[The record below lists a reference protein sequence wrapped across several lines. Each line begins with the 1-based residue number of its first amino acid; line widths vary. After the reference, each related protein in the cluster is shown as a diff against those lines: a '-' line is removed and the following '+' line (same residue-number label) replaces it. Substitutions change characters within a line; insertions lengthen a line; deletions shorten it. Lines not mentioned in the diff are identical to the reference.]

1 MTKSTTAVPR
11 FQSWRFLVFY
21 AVMAGVFGFYLI
33 RLFNLQIIRGAEF
46 HARAEDNRTT
56 TISLQTNRGIIYD
69 RNGFVLARN
78 VASYNIVITPAYLP
92 SDAGAV
98 QDIYRQLSTL
108 IDVPVSSGVV
118 DADTAK
124 TFKPCQ
130 TTLGLIQ
137 IVYIWDNFKPYEPV
151 GVKCNVD
158 EKIAMIVQEK
168 SSDWPG
174 VTVQIEPVR
183 DYPTGW
189 LTSEIIGFL
198 GPIPAIEEQHFVD
211 LGFVPGRDKV
221 GYAGVENT
229 LQNILGGK
237 NGQRTVEVDVAGQ
250 VNQDI
255 QKPVD
260 PVPGNNVRLTIDTR
274 LQTAAKTA
282 LINDIKDWNTYFN
295 QQKYTGGV
303 VIAMNPKTGEILAMV
318 SYPTYENNRMARV
331 IPSYYYQQLM
341 ADPLRPL
348 FNQAISSEVPPGSV
362 FKMGTAL
369 GILNEGLISPTQLIN
384 DPGKISLLEKFSP
397 NDPGHYLDYFNWSY
411 KTTGAGL
418 GELDYLHGI
427 AQSDD
432 VYFYKVGGGFP
443 PEVPEGLG
451 IWRIGEYA
459 KALGYGQTS
468 GIELPGEATGLIP
481 DPTWKRVNIG
491 ENWSTGDTYIATIG
505 QGYVLAT
512 PLQVLESIATIAND
526 GKHMKPTLVKEILDS
541 EGKVIQPFKPTQ
553 LWDITVDP
561 KIAIFDAN
569 NFDTGQKKTVAP
581 WVIQL
586 AKQGMRMVVTEGTAK
601 VPFEGVTGYQAAG
614 KTGTAEYCDNIAQ
627 SKNLCHPGAWP
638 AHAWFVGYAPY
649 DNPEIAVVAFVYN
662 GDEGSTVAAPI
673 VKRVLDAYFELKAI
687 DQSAG
692 GVPAP

>member
-1 MTKSTTAVPR
+1 MTKTATSVSR

-21 AVMAGVFGFYLI
+21 AVIAGIFGFYLF

-46 HARAEDNRTT
+46 LARAEDNRTA
-56 TISLQTNRGIIYD
+56 TISSQANRGIIYD
-69 RNGFVLARN
+69 RNGYVLARN

-92 SDAGAV
+92 SDDGAV
-98 QDIYRQLSTL
+98 QEIYRQLSGL
-108 IDVPVSSGVV
+108 VDVPVKNGVV
-118 DADTAK
+118 DSDTAK
-124 TFKPCQ
+124 TFIPCES
-130 TTLGLIQ
+130 TLGLTQ
-137 IVYIWDNFKPYEPV
+137 IVYIWDNFKPYDPV
-151 GVKCNVD
+151 AVKCNVD
-158 EKIAMIVQEK
+158 QTVAMVVQEK

-198 GPIPAIEEQHFVD
+198 GPIPASEEQHFRD

-229 LQNILGGK
+229 LQDILSGK

-250 VNQDI
+250 VIQDI

-260 PVPGNNVRLTIDTR
+260 PVPGENIRLTIDTR
-274 LQTAAKTA
+274 LQTAAKAA
-282 LINDIKDWNTYFN
+282 LIDDINAWNTKFN
-295 QQKYTGGV
+295 YQKYTGGV
-303 VIAMNPKTGEILAMV
+303 VIAMNPKTGEILALV

-331 IPSYYYQQLM
+331 IPSYYYEQLM
-341 ADPLRPL
+341 ADPQRPL

-369 GILNEGLISPTQLIN
+369 GILNEGVVTPTQLIN
-384 DPGKISLLEKFSP
+384 DPGKITILEKFSP
-397 NDPGHYLDYFNWSY
+397 NDPGRTRDYVNWSY
-411 KTTGAGL
+411 KSTGTGL
-418 GELDYLHGI
+418 GLMDYLHGI

-459 KALGYGQTS
+459 KALGYGQIS
-468 GIELPGEATGLIP
+468 GIELPGEVAGLIP
-481 DPTWKRVNIG
+481 DPNWKRVNVG

-512 PLQVLESIATIAND
+512 PLQVLESIATIADD

-541 EGKVIQPFKPTQ
+541 EGNVIQPFKPTQ

-581 WVIQL
+581 WIVQL
-586 AKQGMRMVVTEGTAK
+586 AKQGLRMVVTEGTAK
-601 VPFEGVTGYQAAG
+601 DVFNGDSVQSAG

-627 SKNLCHPGAWP
+627 SKNLCQPGAWP
-638 AHAWFVGYAPY
+638 AHAWYVGYAPY

-662 GDEGSTVAAPI
+662 GDEGATVSAPI
-673 VKRVLDAYFELKAI
+673 VKKVLDAYFELKAI
-687 DQSAG
+687 DQSSG
-692 GVPAP
+692 GGSAP

>member
-1 MTKSTTAVPR
+1 MPR

-21 AVMAGVFGFYLI
+21 AVMAGIFGFYLV
-33 RLFNLQIIRGAEF
+33 RLFNLQIIRGSEF

-56 TISLQTNRGIIYD
+56 TISVQTNRGIIYD
-69 RNGFVLARN
+69 RNGYVLARN
-78 VASYNIVITPAYLP
+78 LASYNVVITPAYLP
-92 SDAGAV
+92 SDSGAV
-98 QDIYRQLSTL
+98 QEIYRQVSAL
-108 IDVPVSSGVV
+108 IEVPVNSGVV
-118 DADTAK
+118 DSDTAK

-151 GVKCNVD
+151 AVKCNVD
-158 EKIAMIVQEK
+158 QNIAMIVQEK

-198 GPIPAIEEQHFVD
+198 GPIPASEEQYFRD

-229 LQNILGGK
+229 LQDILGGK

-250 VNQDI
+250 VYQDI
-255 QKPVD
+255 QKPID
-260 PVPGNNVRLTIDTR
+260 PVPGQNVRLTIDTR
-274 LQTAAKTA
+274 LQTAAKSA

-295 QQKYTGGV
+295 QEKYTGGV
-303 VIAMNPKTGEILAMV
+303 VIAMNPKTGEILALV

-331 IPSYYYQQLM
+331 IPSYYYEQLM
-341 ADPLRPL
+341 ADPQRPL
-348 FNQAISSEVPPGSV
+348 FNQAVSAENPPGSV

-369 GILNEGLISPTQLIN
+369 GILNEGLVSPNQMIN
-384 DPGKISLLEKFSP
+384 DPGKITILEKFSP
-397 NDPGHYLDYFNWSY
+397 NDPGRTRDYVCYLY
-411 KTTGAGL
+411 KTTNAGH
-418 GELDYLHGI
+418 GYLDYLHAI
-427 AQSDD
+427 AQSCD

-481 DPTWKRVNIG
+481 DPNWKRINIG

-526 GKHMKPTLVKEILDS
+526 GKHMKPTLVKDILDS
-541 EGKVIQPFKPTQ
+541 EGNVVTPFKPTQ

-569 NFDTGQKKTVAP
+569 NFDTGQKKTIAP

-586 AKQGMRMVVTEGTAK
+586 AKEGMHMVVTEGTAK
-601 VPFEGVTGYQAAG
+601 NVFAGDTVQAAG
-614 KTGTAEYCDNIAQ
+614 KTGTAEYCDNVAQ
-627 SKNLCHPGAWP
+627 SKNLCRSGAWP
-638 AHAWFVGYAPY
+638 AHAWYVGYAPY
-649 DNPEIAVVAFVYN
+649 DNPEIAVLAFVYN
-662 GDEGSTVAAPI
+662 GDEGSRVAAPI
-673 VKRVLDAYFELKAI
+673 VKKVIDAYFELKAI

>member
-1 MTKSTTAVPR
+1 MTKSTADVPR

-21 AVMAGVFGFYLI
+21 AVMAGIFSFYLL
-33 RLFNLQIIRGAEF
+33 RLFNLQIVRGAEF
-46 HARAEDNRTT
+46 HTRAEDNRTS
-56 TISLQTNRGIIYD
+56 TISVQTNRGIIYD
-69 RNGFVLARN
+69 RNGYVLARN

-92 SDAGAV
+92 SDNGAV
-98 QDIYRQLSTL
+98 QEIYRQLSTL

-118 DADTAK
+118 DAETAK

-130 TTLGLIQ
+130 TTLGLTQ
-137 IVYIWDNFKPYEPV
+137 IVYIWDNFKPYEAV

-158 EKIAMIVQEK
+158 QSIAMVVQEK
-168 SSDWPG
+168 SSNWPG
-174 VTVQIEPVR
+174 VTVQIVPVR

-198 GPIPAIEEQHFVD
+198 GPIPASEQQHFID

-221 GYAGVENT
+221 GYAGVENS
-229 LQNILGGK
+229 LQEILSGK
-237 NGQRTVEVDVAGQ
+237 NGLRTVEVDVAGQ
-250 VNQDI
+250 VYQDI

-260 PVPGNNVRLTIDTR
+260 PVPGENVRLTIDTR
-274 LQTAAKTA
+274 LQVAAKTA
-282 LINDIKDWNTYFN
+282 LINDIQAWNNKFGYD
-295 QQKYTGGV
+295 KYTGGV
-303 VIAMNPKTGEILAMV
+303 VIAMNPKTGEILSMV
-318 SYPTYENNRMARV
+318 SYPTYENNRMAQV
-331 IPSYYYQQLM
+331 IPSYYYEQLM
-341 ADPLRPL
+341 ADPQRPL

-369 GILNEGLISPTQLIN
+369 GILNEGVVTPTQLIN
-384 DPGKISLLEKFSP
+384 DPGKITILEKFSP
-397 NDPGHYLDYFNWSY
+397 NDPGRTIDYVNWSY

-443 PEVPEGLG
+443 PEVPVGLG

-459 KALGYGQTS
+459 KALGYGQIS

-481 DPTWKRVNIG
+481 DPNWKRVNIG
-491 ENWSTGDTYIATIG
+491 ENWSTGDTYISTIG

-512 PLQVLESIATIAND
+512 PLQVLDSIATIAND
-526 GKHMKPTLVKEILDS
+526 GKHMQPTLVKDILDS
-541 EGKVIQPFKPTQ
+541 EGNVIKPFKPVQ

-569 NFDTGQKKTVAP
+569 NFDTGKKKTVAP

-586 AKQGMRMVVTEGTAK
+586 AKQGMQMVVSEGTAMT
-601 VPFEGVTGYQAAG
+601 VFAGDSIQSAG
-614 KTGTAEYCDNIAQ
+614 KTGTAEYCDNVAQ
-627 SKNLCHPGAWP
+627 AKNLCHPGAWP
-638 AHAWFVGYAPY
+638 AHAWYVGYAPY

-662 GDEGSTVAAPI
+662 GDEGATVAAPI
-673 VKRVLDAYFELKAI
+673 VKKVLDAYFELKAI

>member
-1 MTKSTTAVPR
+1 MTKSATAVSR

-21 AVMAGVFGFYLI
+21 AVIAGIFGFYLL

-46 HARAEDNRTT
+46 LARAEDNRTA
-56 TISLQTNRGIIYD
+56 TISLQANRGIIYD
-69 RNGFVLARN
+69 RNGYVLARN

-92 SDAGAV
+92 SDDGAV
-98 QDIYRQLSTL
+98 QEIYRQLSVM
-108 IDVPVSSGVV
+108 IDVPVNSGVV
-118 DADTAK
+118 DSDTAK
-124 TFKPCQ
+124 TFKPCE
-130 TTLGLIQ
+130 TTLGLTQ
-137 IVYIWDNFKPYEPV
+137 IVYIWDNFKPYDPV
-151 GVKCNVD
+151 AVKCNVD
-158 EKIAMIVQEK
+158 QTVAMVVQEK

-198 GPIPAIEEQHFVD
+198 GPIPASEEQHFTD

-229 LQNILGGK
+229 LQDILSGK

-250 VNQDI
+250 VIQDI
-255 QKPVD
+255 KKPVD
-260 PVPGNNVRLTIDTR
+260 PVPGENVRLTIDTR
-274 LQTAAKTA
+274 LQTAAKAA
-282 LINDIKDWNTYFN
+282 LIDDINAWNTRFN
-295 QQKYTGGV
+295 YQKYTGGV
-303 VIAMNPKTGEILAMV
+303 VIAMNPKTGEILALV

-331 IPSYYYQQLM
+331 IPSYYYEQLM
-341 ADPLRPL
+341 ADPQRPL

-369 GILNEGLISPTQLIN
+369 GILNEGVVTPAQLIN
-384 DPGKISLLEKFSP
+384 DPGKITILQKYSP
-397 NDPGHYLDYFNWSY
+397 NDPGSTQDYVNWTY

-418 GELDYLHGI
+418 GLMDYLHAI

-459 KALGYGQTS
+459 RALGYGQIS
-468 GIELPGEATGLIP
+468 GIELPGEAAGLIP
-481 DPTWKRVNIG
+481 DPNWKRINVG
-491 ENWSTGDTYIATIG
+491 ENWSTGDTYISTIG

-512 PLQVLESIATIAND
+512 PLQVLESISTIADD

-541 EGKVIQPFKPTQ
+541 EGNVIQPFKPTQ

-569 NFDTGQKKTVAP
+569 NFDTGQKKTVAA
-581 WVIQL
+581 WIVQL

-601 VPFEGVTGYQAAG
+601 DVFNGDSVQSAG
-614 KTGTAEYCDNIAQ
+614 KTGTAEYCDNVAQ
-627 SKNLCHPGAWP
+627 SKNLCHPNDWP
-638 AHAWFVGYAPY
+638 AHAWYVGYAPY

-662 GDEGSTVAAPI
+662 GDEGATVSAPI
-673 VKRVLDAYFELKAI
+673 VKKVLDAYFELKAI

-692 GVPAP
+692 GVSAP